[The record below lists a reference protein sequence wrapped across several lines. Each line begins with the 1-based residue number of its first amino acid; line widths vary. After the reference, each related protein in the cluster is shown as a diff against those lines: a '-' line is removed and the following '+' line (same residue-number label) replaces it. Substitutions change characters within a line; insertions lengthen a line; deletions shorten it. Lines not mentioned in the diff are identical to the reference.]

1 MKLWML
7 ASGAYWLCL
16 TAQAQPS
23 CLQLAAAH
31 YTLPLDL
38 LSAILRVE
46 GGRPGLAVRNT
57 NGSFD
62 LGPMQINTVWL
73 ITLQPRGITL
83 AMLRDDYCVNVA
95 VGSWILARELQRLPA
110 HPSRGQLWQATA
122 NYHSRTPA
130 LNYRYATRLWQQ
142 LKTQPNP

>member
-1 MKLWML
+1 MKRWML
-7 ASGAYWLCL
+7 AIGAFWLCL
-16 TAQAQPS
+16 TAQAQPA
-23 CLQLAAAH
+23 CLQQAAAH
-31 YTLPLDL
+31 YKLPLDL

-73 ITLQPRGITL
+73 STLRSRGITL
-83 AMLRDDYCVNVA
+83 EMLRDDYCVNVA
-95 VGSWILARELQRLPA
+95 VASWILARELQRLPA

-122 NYHSRTPA
+122 SYHSRTPIH
-130 LNYRYATRLWQQ
+130 NYRYATRLWQQ
-142 LKTQPNP
+142 LKMQPSP